1 MELSRKIIILIYG
14 RAFSFILSL
23 IIPLVLTRLLLKD
36 DYGSYQ
42 QLIMIYAI
50 VQAILLFGMP
60 QSLLYYFP
68 RKEIS
73 DRPVLIKQTWMILV
87 ISGLLVI
94 ALFGITSQIVENTF
108 AGHHLQPFIFLL
120 GIYIGI
126 MLSVMP
132 LQNLLILEDKETT
145 AMWTMIGFT
154 VIDITILPSAA
165 WYNPTTLGMVYGIIL
180 TSIIKF
186 IIVMIYIYKNYLSKI
201 ETRESYYRE
210 QLAYGIPV
218 GLIAMIYVIN
228 INIDKYM
235 VGLFFSSSVF
245 AAYYLG
251 SLWAPMFG
259 WITQSA
265 SQVITPRM
273 SKAHKDNNLLEIQ
286 KLYSNSVEKLSFI
299 FLPATVLLALIA
311 KPLILTLFT
320 NNYEDTVP
328 IFSIYLLLLPTYA
341 LNLGWILMASGQTK
355 FLLRLAIFMSIINI
369 ILSYGF
375 LITLE
380 GDNRLLGIPFATVT
394 VTWIST
400 MIVMYQSLK
409 TLESTLSE
417 TYNWKKILTIG
428 IISIISAIPIIGL
441 LSLELENKVFLIS
454 SIAIYGLIFLF
465 TSFKLKVLDDNEINL
480 VKSFLP
486 FKN

>member
-23 IIPLVLTRLLLKD
+23 IIPLFLTRLLVKD

-42 QLIMIYAI
+42 QLVMIYAI

-73 DRPVLIKQTWMILV
+73 DRPLLIKQTWIILT

-94 ALFGITSQIVENTF
+94 TLFGIASQTMESLF
-108 AGHHLQPFIFLL
+108 PDHHLQSYIFLL

-145 AMWTMIGFT
+145 AMLSMIGFT
-154 VIDITILPSAA
+154 IIDIIILPSAA
-165 WYNPTTLGMVYGIIL
+165 WYNPTILGMVHGIIL

-186 IIVMIYIYKNYLSKI
+186 VIVIIYIYTNYLSKI
-201 ETRESYYRE
+201 EIRESYYRE

-218 GLIAMIYVIN
+218 GLTAMIYVIN

-235 VGLFFSSSVF
+235 VVLFFSSSVF

-273 SKAHKDNNLLEIQ
+273 SKAHKNNNLLKI
-286 KLYSNSVEKLSFI
+286 KDLYSNSVEKLAFI

-320 NNYEDTVP
+320 DNYEDTVP

-355 FLLRLAIFMSIINI
+355 FLLRLAMFMSIINI

-375 LITLE
+375 LVILE
-380 GDNRLLGIPFATVT
+380 GDNRLLGIPFATVA

-400 MIVMYQSLK
+400 MVVMYQSLK

-417 TYNWKKILTIG
+417 TYNWKKMVTIG
-428 IISIISAIPIIGL
+428 IISIISAIPVIGL
-441 LSLELENKVFLIS
+441 LSLDLENKIFLIS
-454 SIAIYGLIFLF
+454 SILIYGITFLF
-465 TSFKLKVLDDNEINL
+465 TSFKFKILNDNEIDL

>member
-14 RAFSFILSL
+14 RAFSFLLSL
-23 IIPLVLTRLLLKD
+23 IIPLALTRLLVKD

-42 QLIMIYAI
+42 QLVMIYAI

-68 RKEIS
+68 RKDVS
-73 DRPVLIKQTWMILV
+73 ARPLLIKQTWSILI
-87 ISGLLVI
+87 ISGLAAFVLF
-94 ALFGITSQIVENTF
+94 ALTSQAMESISPD
-108 AGHHLQPFIFLL
+108 HHLQPFIFLL

-145 AMWTMIGFT
+145 AMWSMIGFT
-154 VIDITILPSAA
+154 LIDIIVLPIAA
-165 WYNPTTLGMVYGIIL
+165 WHNPTTLGMVHGIIL

-218 GLIAMIYVIN
+218 GLTAMIYVIN

-265 SQVITPRM
+265 SQVVTPRM

-286 KLYSNSVEKLSFI
+286 QMYANSVEKLAFI
-299 FLPATVLLALIA
+299 FLPAMFLLALIA

-355 FLLRLAIFMSIINI
+355 FLLRLAILMSTINI
-369 ILSYGF
+369 ILSYSF
-375 LITLE
+375 LTTLE
-380 GDNRLLGIPFATVT
+380 GDNRLLGIPFATVI
-394 VTWIST
+394 VTWLST
-400 MIVMYQSLK
+400 IIIMYQSLR
-409 TLESTLSE
+409 TLKSSLSE
-417 TYNWKKILTIG
+417 TYHWKKMMIITIV
-428 IISIISAIPIIGL
+428 SVISALPVIGL
-441 LSLELENKVFLIS
+441 LSLDLENKIFLIS
-454 SIAIYGLIFLF
+454 SILIYGATFLF
-465 TSFKLKVLDDNEINL
+465 SSFKFKLLNNSEIDL

>member
-1 MELSRKIIILIYG
+1 M
-14 RAFSFILSL
+14 
-23 IIPLVLTRLLLKD
+23 
-36 DYGSYQ
+36 
-42 QLIMIYAI
+42 
-50 VQAILLFGMP
+50 
-60 QSLLYYFP
+60 
-68 RKEIS
+68 
-73 DRPVLIKQTWMILV
+73 
-87 ISGLLVI
+87 
-94 ALFGITSQIVENTF
+94 
-108 AGHHLQPFIFLL
+108 
-120 GIYIGI
+120 
-126 MLSVMP
+126 
-132 LQNLLILEDKETT
+132 
-145 AMWTMIGFT
+145 
-154 VIDITILPSAA
+154 
-165 WYNPTTLGMVYGIIL
+165 
-180 TSIIKF
+180 
-186 IIVMIYIYKNYLSKI
+186 
-201 ETRESYYRE
+201 
-210 QLAYGIPV
+210 
-218 GLIAMIYVIN
+218 
-228 INIDKYM
+228 
-235 VGLFFSSSVF
+235 
-245 AAYYLG
+245 
-251 SLWAPMFG
+251 
-259 WITQSA
+259 
-265 SQVITPRM
+265 
-273 SKAHKDNNLLEIQ
+273 
-286 KLYSNSVEKLSFI
+286 
-299 FLPATVLLALIA
+299 LLALIA

>member
-23 IIPLVLTRLLLKD
+23 IIPLVLTRLLVKD

-42 QLIMIYAI
+42 QLVMIYAI

-73 DRPVLIKQTWMILV
+73 DRSLLIKQTWSILAV
-87 ISGLLVI
+87 SGLLVI
-94 ALFGITSQIVENTF
+94 TLFGITSQTMESIF
-108 AGHHLQPFIFLL
+108 PDHHLQPFIFLL

-145 AMWTMIGFT
+145 AIWSMIGFT
-154 VIDITILPSAA
+154 IIDIIILPSAA
-165 WYNPTTLGMVYGIIL
+165 WYNPTTLGMVHGIIL

-186 IIVMIYIYKNYLSKI
+186 VIVIFYIYKNYLSKL
-201 ETRESYYRE
+201 ETRESYYQE

-218 GLIAMIYVIN
+218 GLTAMIYVIN

-245 AAYYLG
+245 AVYYLG

-265 SQVITPRM
+265 SQVVMPRM
-273 SKAHKDNNLLEIQ
+273 SKAHNNNDLLQIRE
-286 KLYSNSVEKLSFI
+286 LYANSVEKLAFI

-320 NNYEDTVP
+320 DNYEDTIP

-355 FLLRLAIFMSIINI
+355 FLLRLAMFMSIINI

-375 LITLE
+375 LTTLE
-380 GDNRLLGIPFATVT
+380 GDNRLLGIPFATVA

-400 MIVMYQSLK
+400 MVVMYKSLN

-417 TYNWKKILTIG
+417 TYHWKKMVTIG
-428 IISIISAIPIIGL
+428 AISALSAIPIIAL
-441 LSLELENKVFLIS
+441 LSLELENKIFLIA
-454 SIAIYGLIFLF
+454 SIVIYGITFLF
-465 TSFKLKVLDDNEINL
+465 TSFKFNILNDNEINL

>member
-23 IIPLVLTRLLLKD
+23 IIPLALTRLLVKD

-42 QLIMIYAI
+42 QLVMIYAI

-73 DRPVLIKQTWMILV
+73 DRSLLIKQTWSILAV
-87 ISGLLVI
+87 SGLLVI
-94 ALFGITSQIVENTF
+94 TSFGITSQMMESIF
-108 AGHHLQPFIFLL
+108 PDHHLQPFIFLL

-145 AMWTMIGFT
+145 AMWSMIGFT
-154 VIDITILPSAA
+154 VIDIIILPYAA
-165 WYNPTTLGMVYGIIL
+165 WYNPTTLGMVHGIIL

-186 IIVMIYIYKNYLSKI
+186 IIVIFYIYKNYLSKL
-201 ETRESYYRE
+201 ETRESYYQE

-218 GLIAMIYVIN
+218 GLTAMIYVIN

-245 AAYYLG
+245 AVYYLG

-265 SQVITPRM
+265 SQVVMPRM
-273 SKAHKDNNLLEIQ
+273 SKAHNNNDLLQIRE
-286 KLYSNSVEKLSFI
+286 LYANSVEKLAFI

-320 NNYEDTVP
+320 DNYEDTVP

-355 FLLRLAIFMSIINI
+355 FLLRLAMFMSIINI

-375 LITLE
+375 LTTLE
-380 GDNRLLGIPFATVT
+380 GDNRLLGIPFATVA

-400 MIVMYQSLK
+400 IIVMYQSLN

-417 TYNWKKILTIG
+417 TYHWKKMVTIG
-428 IISIISAIPIIGL
+428 AISALSAIPIIAL
-441 LSLELENKVFLIS
+441 LSLELENKIFLIS
-454 SIAIYGLIFLF
+454 SIVIYGITFLF
-465 TSFKLKVLDDNEINL
+465 TSFKFNILNDNEINL

>member
-1 MELSRKIIILIYG
+1 
-14 RAFSFILSL
+14 
-23 IIPLVLTRLLLKD
+23 
-36 DYGSYQ
+36 
-42 QLIMIYAI
+42 
-50 VQAILLFGMP
+50 
-60 QSLLYYFP
+60 
-68 RKEIS
+68 
-73 DRPVLIKQTWMILV
+73 
-87 ISGLLVI
+87 
-94 ALFGITSQIVENTF
+94 
-108 AGHHLQPFIFLL
+108 
-120 GIYIGI
+120 
-126 MLSVMP
+126 
-132 LQNLLILEDKETT
+132 
-145 AMWTMIGFT
+145 
-154 VIDITILPSAA
+154 
-165 WYNPTTLGMVYGIIL
+165 
-180 TSIIKF
+180 
-186 IIVMIYIYKNYLSKI
+186 LSKI
-201 ETRESYYRE
+201 EIRESYYRE

-218 GLIAMIYVIN
+218 GLTAMIYVIN

-273 SKAHKDNNLLEIQ
+273 SKAHKNNNLLKI
-286 KLYSNSVEKLSFI
+286 KDLYSNSVEKLAFI

-320 NNYEDTVP
+320 DNYEDTVP

-355 FLLRLAIFMSIINI
+355 FLLRLAMFMSIINI

-375 LITLE
+375 LVTLE
-380 GDNRLLGIPFATVT
+380 GDNRLLGIPFATVA

-400 MIVMYQSLK
+400 MVVMYQSLK

-417 TYNWKKILTIG
+417 TYNWKKMVTIG
-428 IISIISAIPIIGL
+428 IISIISAIPVIGL
-441 LSLELENKVFLIS
+441 LSLDLENKIFLIS
-454 SIAIYGLIFLF
+454 SILIYGITFLF
-465 TSFKLKVLDDNEINL
+465 TSFKFKILNDNEIDL

>member
-23 IIPLVLTRLLLKD
+23 AIPLVLTRLLVKD

-42 QLIMIYAI
+42 QLVMIYAI

-73 DRPVLIKQTWMILV
+73 ERPLLIKQTWIILI

-94 ALFGITSQIVENTF
+94 TLFGITSQTMESLF
-108 AGHHLQPFIFLL
+108 PDHHLQSYIFLL

-145 AMWTMIGFT
+145 AMWSMIGFT
-154 VIDITILPSAA
+154 IIDIIVLPSAA

-186 IIVMIYIYKNYLSKI
+186 VIVIIYIYKNYLSKI

-218 GLIAMIYVIN
+218 GLTAMIYVIN

-273 SKAHKDNNLLEIQ
+273 SKAHKSNNLLKIQ
-286 KLYSNSVEKLSFI
+286 DLYSNSVEKLAFI

-320 NNYEDTVP
+320 DNYEDTVP

-355 FLLRLAIFMSIINI
+355 FLLRLAMFMSMINI

-375 LITLE
+375 LVILE
-380 GDNRLLGIPFATVT
+380 GDNRLLGIPFATVA

-400 MIVMYQSLK
+400 MVVMYQSLK
-409 TLESTLSE
+409 TLESTLFE
-417 TYNWKKILTIG
+417 TYNWKKMFIIG
-428 IISIISAIPIIGL
+428 IVSVISAVPIIGL
-441 LSLELENKVFLIS
+441 LSLDLENKIFLIS
-454 SIAIYGLIFLF
+454 SILIYGTTFLF
-465 TSFKLKVLDDNEINL
+465 TSFKFKILNNADINL
-480 VKSFLP
+480 IKSFLP

>member
-23 IIPLVLTRLLLKD
+23 IIPLALTRLLVKD

-42 QLIMIYAI
+42 QLVMIYAI

-73 DRPVLIKQTWMILV
+73 DRSLLIKQTWSILAV
-87 ISGLLVI
+87 SGLLVI
-94 ALFGITSQIVENTF
+94 TLFGITSQTMESIF
-108 AGHHLQPFIFLL
+108 PDHHLQPFIFLL

-145 AMWTMIGFT
+145 AMWSMIGFT
-154 VIDITILPSAA
+154 VIDIIILPYAA
-165 WYNPTTLGMVYGIIL
+165 WYNPTTLGMVHGIIL

-186 IIVMIYIYKNYLSKI
+186 IIVIFYIYKNYLSKL
-201 ETRESYYRE
+201 ETRESYYQE

-218 GLIAMIYVIN
+218 GLTAMIYVIN

-245 AAYYLG
+245 AVYYLG

-265 SQVITPRM
+265 SQVVMPRM
-273 SKAHKDNNLLEIQ
+273 SKAHNNNDLLQIRE
-286 KLYSNSVEKLSFI
+286 LYANSVEKLAFI

-320 NNYEDTVP
+320 DNYEDTVP

-355 FLLRLAIFMSIINI
+355 FLLRLAMFMSIINI

-375 LITLE
+375 LTTLE
-380 GDNRLLGIPFATVT
+380 GDNRLLGIPFATVA

-400 MIVMYQSLK
+400 IIVMYQSLN

-417 TYNWKKILTIG
+417 TYHWKKMVTIG
-428 IISIISAIPIIGL
+428 AISALSAIPILAL
-441 LSLELENKVFLIS
+441 LSLELENKIYLIT
-454 SIAIYGLIFLF
+454 SIIIYGITFLF
-465 TSFKLKVLDDNEINL
+465 TSFKFNILNDNEINL

>member
-23 IIPLVLTRLLLKD
+23 IIPLALTRLLVKD

-42 QLIMIYAI
+42 QLVMIYAI

-73 DRPVLIKQTWMILV
+73 DRSLLIKQTWSILAV
-87 ISGLLVI
+87 SGLLVI
-94 ALFGITSQIVENTF
+94 TLFGITSQTMESIF
-108 AGHHLQPFIFLL
+108 PDHHLQPFIFLL

-145 AMWTMIGFT
+145 AMWSMIGFT
-154 VIDITILPSAA
+154 VIDIIILPYAA
-165 WYNPTTLGMVYGIIL
+165 WYNPTTLGMVHGIIL

-186 IIVMIYIYKNYLSKI
+186 IIVIFYIYKNYLSKL
-201 ETRESYYRE
+201 ETRESYYQE

-218 GLIAMIYVIN
+218 GLTAMIYVIN

-245 AAYYLG
+245 AVYYLG

-265 SQVITPRM
+265 SQVVMPRM
-273 SKAHKDNNLLEIQ
+273 SKAHNNNDLLQIRE
-286 KLYSNSVEKLSFI
+286 LYANSVEKLAFI

-320 NNYEDTVP
+320 DNYEDTVP

-355 FLLRLAIFMSIINI
+355 FLLRLAMFMSIINI

-375 LITLE
+375 LTTLE
-380 GDNRLLGIPFATVT
+380 GDDRLLGIPFATVA

-400 MIVMYQSLK
+400 IIVMYQSLN

-417 TYNWKKILTIG
+417 TYHWKKMVTIG
-428 IISIISAIPIIGL
+428 AISALSAIPIIAL
-441 LSLELENKVFLIS
+441 LSLELENKIFLIS
-454 SIAIYGLIFLF
+454 SIVIYGITFLF
-465 TSFKLKVLDDNEINL
+465 TSFKLNILNDNEINL

>member
-23 IIPLVLTRLLLKD
+23 IIPLVLTRLLVKD

-73 DRPVLIKQTWMILV
+73 DRSLLIKQTWSILA

-94 ALFGITSQIVENTF
+94 TLFGITSQTMESIF
-108 AGHHLQPFIFLL
+108 PDHHLQPFIFLL

-145 AMWTMIGFT
+145 AMWSMICFT
-154 VIDITILPSAA
+154 VIDIIILPSAA
-165 WYNPTTLGMVYGIIL
+165 WYNPTTLGMVHGIIL

-186 IIVMIYIYKNYLSKI
+186 VIVIFYIYKNYLSKL
-201 ETRESYYRE
+201 ETRESYYQE

-218 GLIAMIYVIN
+218 GLTAMIYVIN

-245 AAYYLG
+245 AVYYLG

-265 SQVITPRM
+265 SQVVMPRM
-273 SKAHKDNNLLEIQ
+273 SKAYNNNNLLQIRE
-286 KLYSNSVEKLSFI
+286 LYANSVEKLAFI

-320 NNYEDTVP
+320 DNYEDTVP

-355 FLLRLAIFMSIINI
+355 FLLRLAMFMSIINI

-375 LITLE
+375 LTTLE
-380 GDNRLLGIPFATVT
+380 GDNRLLGIPFATVA

-400 MIVMYQSLK
+400 IVVMYKSLN

-417 TYNWKKILTIG
+417 SYHWKKMVTIG
-428 IISIISAIPIIGL
+428 AISALSAIPIIAL
-441 LSLELENKVFLIS
+441 LSLELENKIFLIS
-454 SIAIYGLIFLF
+454 SIVIYGITFLF
-465 TSFKLKVLDDNEINL
+465 TSFKFNILNDNEINL

>member
-120 GIYIGI
+120 GISIGI

-245 AAYYLG
+245 AAT
-251 SLWAPMFG
+251 A
-259 WITQSA
+259 SA
-265 SQVITPRM
+265 M
-273 SKAHKDNNLLEIQ
+273 LA
-286 KLYSNSVEKLSFI
+286 YS
-299 FLPATVLLALIA
+299 P
-311 KPLILTLFT
+311 
-320 NNYEDTVP
+320 
-328 IFSIYLLLLPTYA
+328 
-341 LNLGWILMASGQTK
+341 
-355 FLLRLAIFMSIINI
+355 
-369 ILSYGF
+369 
-375 LITLE
+375 
-380 GDNRLLGIPFATVT
+380 
-394 VTWIST
+394 
-400 MIVMYQSLK
+400 K
-409 TLESTLSE
+409 T
-417 TYNWKKILTIG
+417 
-428 IISIISAIPIIGL
+428 
-441 LSLELENKVFLIS
+441 
-454 SIAIYGLIFLF
+454 
-465 TSFKLKVLDDNEINL
+465 
-480 VKSFLP
+480 
-486 FKN
+486 

>member
-23 IIPLVLTRLLLKD
+23 IIPLVLTRLLIKD

-42 QLIMIYAI
+42 QLVMIYAI

-73 DRPVLIKQTWMILV
+73 DRPLLIKQTWMILV

-94 ALFGITSQIVENTF
+94 ILFGIVSQMVGNIF
-108 AGHHLQPFIFLL
+108 PDHHLQPFIFLL
-120 GIYIGI
+120 GLYIGI

-145 AMWTMIGFT
+145 AMWSMIGFT
-154 VIDITILPSAA
+154 VIDIIILPSAA
-165 WYNPTTLGMVYGIIL
+165 LYNPTTLGMVHGIIL

-186 IIVMIYIYKNYLSKI
+186 VIVMFYIYKNYLSKI
-201 ETRESYYRE
+201 EIRESYYKE

-218 GLIAMIYVIN
+218 GLTAMIYVIN

-245 AAYYLG
+245 AVYYLG

-265 SQVITPRM
+265 SQVIIPRM
-273 SKAHKDNNLLEIQ
+273 SKAHKNNNLLEIQ
-286 KLYSNSVEKLSFI
+286 ELYSNSVEKLTFI

-320 NNYEDTVP
+320 ENYEDTVP

-341 LNLGWILMASGQTK
+341 LNLGWILMASKQTN
-355 FLLRLAIFMSIINI
+355 FLLRLAIFMSTINI

-375 LITLE
+375 LTTLE
-380 GDNRLLGIPFATVT
+380 GDNRLLGIPFATVI

-400 MIVMYQSLK
+400 MAVMYQSLK

-417 TYNWKKILTIG
+417 TYNWKKMATIG
-428 IISIISAIPIIGL
+428 TISLISAIPVIGL
-441 LSLELENKVFLIS
+441 LFLDLENKIFLIS
-454 SIAIYGLIFLF
+454 SIVIYGIAFLF
-465 TSFKLKVLDDNEINL
+465 TSFKFKILNNSEIDL
-480 VKSFLP
+480 VKSFFP

>member
-23 IIPLVLTRLLLKD
+23 IIPLILTRLLVKD

-42 QLIMIYAI
+42 QLVMIYAI

-73 DRPVLIKQTWMILV
+73 DRPLLIKQTWSILIV
-87 ISGLLVI
+87 SGLLVI
-94 ALFGITSQIVENTF
+94 TLFGITSQTMESIF
-108 AGHHLQPFIFLL
+108 PDHHLQPFIFLL

-145 AMWTMIGFT
+145 AMWSMICFT
-154 VIDITILPSAA
+154 VIDIIILPSAA
-165 WYNPTTLGMVYGIIL
+165 WYNPTTLGMVHGIIL

-186 IIVMIYIYKNYLSKI
+186 VIVIFYIYKNYLSKL
-201 ETRESYYRE
+201 ETKESYYQE

-218 GLIAMIYVIN
+218 GLTAMIYVIN

-245 AAYYLG
+245 AVYYLG

-265 SQVITPRM
+265 SQVVMPRM
-273 SKAHKDNNLLEIQ
+273 SKAYNNNNLLQIRE
-286 KLYSNSVEKLSFI
+286 LYANSVEKLAFI

-320 NNYEDTVP
+320 DNYEDTVP

-355 FLLRLAIFMSIINI
+355 FLLRLAMFMSIINI

-375 LITLE
+375 LTTLE
-380 GDNRLLGIPFATVT
+380 GDNRLLGIPFATVA

-400 MIVMYQSLK
+400 IVVMYKSLN

-417 TYNWKKILTIG
+417 SYHWKKMVTIG
-428 IISIISAIPIIGL
+428 AISALSAIPIIAL
-441 LSLELENKVFLIS
+441 LSLELENKIFLIS
-454 SIAIYGLIFLF
+454 SIVIYGITFLF
-465 TSFKLKVLDDNEINL
+465 TSFKFNILNDNEINL

>member
-23 IIPLVLTRLLLKD
+23 IIPLFLTRLLVKD

-42 QLIMIYAI
+42 QLVMIYAI

-68 RKEIS
+68 RKEVS
-73 DRPVLIKQTWMILV
+73 DRPALIKQTWGILI
-87 ISGLLVI
+87 ISGLVAI
-94 ALFGITSQIVENTF
+94 TLFTLASQIMESAF
-108 AGHHLQPFIFLL
+108 PDHHLQPFIFLL

-145 AMWTMIGFT
+145 AMWSMIGFT
-154 VIDITILPSAA
+154 LIDIIILPSAA
-165 WYNPTTLGMVYGIIL
+165 WYDPTTLGMVYGIIL

-186 IIVMIYIYKNYLSKI
+186 LIVTIYIYKNYLNKI
-201 ETRESYYRE
+201 EARESYYRE

-245 AAYYLG
+245 AVYYLG
-251 SLWAPMFG
+251 SLWAPIFG

-273 SKAHKDNNLLEIQ
+273 SKAHKEGNLSEIKELYRSSIS
-286 KLYSNSVEKLSFI
+286 KLALFFIPSTI
-299 FLPATVLLALIA
+299 FLIFMAE
-311 KPLILTLFT
+311 PLIVILFT
-320 NNYEDTVP
+320 ETYIDSVP
-328 IFSIYLLLLPTYA
+328 IFMIYLILLPTYSV
-341 LNLGWILMASGQTK
+341 NLSWILMASGQTK
-355 FLLRLAIFMSIINI
+355 FLLKLALSMSIINI
-369 ILSYGF
+369 ILSYW
-375 LITLE
+375 LLMTLE
-380 GDNRLLGIPFATVT
+380 GDNRLLGIPFSTVL
-394 VTWIST
+394 VTWLST
-400 MIVMYQSLK
+400 IVVMNRSLAI
-409 TLESTLSE
+409 LGSSFLE
-417 TYNWKKILTIG
+417 TYPLKEIWLTAAISLVAALPVILVSSLGLSNIVTLILSGFLFKIVW
-428 IISIISAIPIIGL
+428 
-441 LSLELENKVFLIS
+441 LSL
-454 SIAIYGLIFLF
+454 
-465 TSFKLKVLDDNEINL
+465 SFKFKLVGDNDIKL

-486 FKN
+486 FY

>member
-23 IIPLVLTRLLLKD
+23 IIPLFLTRLLVKD

-42 QLIMIYAI
+42 QLVMIYAI

-73 DRPVLIKQTWMILV
+73 DRPLLIKQTWIILT

-94 ALFGITSQIVENTF
+94 TLFGIASQTMESLF
-108 AGHHLQPFIFLL
+108 PDHHLQSYIFLL

-145 AMWTMIGFT
+145 AMLSMIGFT
-154 VIDITILPSAA
+154 IIDIIILPSAA
-165 WYNPTTLGMVYGIIL
+165 WYNPTILGMVHGIIL

-186 IIVMIYIYKNYLSKI
+186 VIVIIYIYTNYLSKI
-201 ETRESYYRE
+201 EIRESYYRE

-218 GLIAMIYVIN
+218 GLTAMIYVIN

-273 SKAHKDNNLLEIQ
+273 SKAHKNNNLLKI
-286 KLYSNSVEKLSFI
+286 KDLYSNSVEKLAFI

-320 NNYEDTVP
+320 DNYEDTVP

-355 FLLRLAIFMSIINI
+355 FLLRIAMFMSIINI
-369 ILSYGF
+369 ILSDGF
-375 LITLE
+375 LVTLE
-380 GDNRLLGIPFATVT
+380 GDNRLLGIPFATVA

-400 MIVMYQSLK
+400 MVVMYQSLK

-417 TYNWKKILTIG
+417 TYNWKKMVTIG
-428 IISIISAIPIIGL
+428 IISIISAIPVIGL
-441 LSLELENKVFLIS
+441 LSLDLENKIFLIS
-454 SIAIYGLIFLF
+454 SILIYGITFLF
-465 TSFKLKVLDDNEINL
+465 TSFKFKILNDNEIDL